1 MRKAGGD
8 LAADGFLKALQ
19 STTDALRMTQED
31 RDIRRVAQPNFW
43 NRQAENTLDRATAM
57 MPKLLY
63 ERLDEIGTDFA
74 IIYPTAGL
82 RLPRIKDDAA
92 RRAVIRAYNIVSAEY
107 FRPFADRMTPAAIIP
122 MHTPEEAIEELEFVT
137 SQLGSK
143 VGMFGSGMP
152 RPVQAAQT
160 NDPESQRFTVWYDV
174 LGIDSPYDY
183 DTVWAKCVE
192 LGIAPTFHSSASGQG
207 LRNSPS
213 NFVYNHIGHFA
224 AAGHAVAKGI
234 FLGGVTRRFPQL
246 NFAFLEGGVG
256 WGCQLFG
263 DLIEHWERRGAPA
276 LKRMDPDKLDR
287 NLLLS
292 LVEQHGY
299 GDILGVLKSRDGWPD
314 PNAKSLTG
322 NRAELDDFAACQI
335 TRKEDWVD
343 LFAKPY
349 YFGCEADDRMNATA
363 FGKGNPFGSKLNA
376 IYSSDIG
383 HFDVIDFRD
392 PLPRGV
398 RAGRGRPH
406 HRGRFPQLRLRQPGP
421 AVGQAEPQFLQ
432 GHRGREGSRRD
443 PGRRPPGGVGGLN
456 RDLGFDCVVIGFKA
470 VVGCVEQSGG
480 GQGPH
485 IRVDIAVVAAQR
497 LRQCTDAGRFVPA
510 DMA

>member
-1 MRKAGGD
+1 MSRHQSPEQVHAKLKHPVVDGDGHWLEFAPVFSEKMRKAGGD

-19 STTDALRMTQED
+19 STTDALKMTQD
-31 RDIRRVAQPNFW
+31 ARDARRVAHPNFW

-63 ERLDEIGTDFA
+63 QRLDEIGTDFA
-74 IIYPTAGL
+74 VVYPTAGL

-122 MHTPEEAIEELEFVT
+122 MHTPDEAVEELEFVT
-137 SQLGSK
+137 SQLGAK
-143 VGMFGSGMP
+143 VGMFGSGMS
-152 RPVQAAQT
+152 RPVEAAQT

-183 DTVWAKCVE
+183 DPVWQKCLE

-234 FLGGVTRRFPQL
+234 FLGGITRRFPGL

-263 DLIEHWERRGAPA
+263 DLIEHWGRRGAPA
-276 LKRMDPDKLDR
+276 LKRMNPDKLDR
-287 NLLLS
+287 KLLME
-292 LVEQHGY
+292 LVEENGY
-299 GDILGVLKSRDGWPD
+299 DDILDALKNNDGWPSKE
-314 PNAKSLTG
+314 AHLTG
-322 NRAELDDFAACQI
+322 NRTELDDFAACQI
-335 TRKEDWVD
+335 TKKEDWVE

-363 FGKGNPFGSKLNA
+363 FGRGNPFGSKLNA

-392 PLPRGV
+392 PLPEAFELVEDGHITEDNFRDFVFANAV
-398 RAGRGRPH
+398 RLWGRQNP
-406 HRGRFPQLRLRQPGP
+406 RF
-421 AVGQAEPQFLQ
+421 
-432 GHRGREGSRRD
+432 
-443 PGRRPPGGVGGLN
+443 
-456 RDLGFDCVVIGFKA
+456 FDGT
-470 VVGCVEQSGG
+470 
-480 GQGPH
+480 
-485 IRVDIAVVAAQR
+485 VVAKEAAAVLAAAQP
-497 LRQCTDAGRFVPA
+497 AGSA
-510 DMA
+510 D